1 MKQAITAITAVL
13 ALVAVGETNTTA
25 AAHRHAQVYYVQGH
39 HPFAIQ
45 PTIGSDGK
53 ATFDHPQIELAKLK
67 LHEIPRQQRAAG
79 QVDGLLRYKA
89 VSSYTDPLRIER
101 SLE

>member
-1 MKQAITAITAVL
+1 MKKVLAAISAIL
-13 ALVAVGETNTTA
+13 ALVASGATNTTA
-25 AAHRHAQVYYVQGH
+25 AAHRHAQMYYVQGH

-89 VSSYTDPLRIER
+89 VSSYTGPLRNER